1 MTTEATLRDWRFGS
15 IQAERLCAGLLQ
27 ISGYSDID
35 PQATLGGPDG
45 KKDILARRGGRLFVA
60 AVYFP
65 STQPAFSVIR
75 EKFIQDRKGV
85 ASNHASGL
93 IFFINQYLTVGQRAA
108 LQAVGGPA
116 DEIFHLERMR
126 HLLDSPIGYG
136 LRLEYLRR
144 PMSPEEQ
151 AAFFS
156 ANRQD
161 AIHQL
166 LRNTEEANR
175 LWDEGRSAISQL
187 NISMLLVI
195 HRAMLSSG
203 PQDVIGGQLRGIQ
216 TAIMGSQR
224 EPIFMPPPP
233 QEVPARLAEL
243 LSWWR
248 SAYVSATRTDLDT
261 VLYSLARLHY
271 GLVAIAPFLDGN
283 GRLARLVVDQAA
295 RELLGA
301 SVAPDLVSDRVAYYA
316 ALRWADNKNL
326 SSLVALMRAALE
338 RQR

>member
-1 MTTEATLRDWRFGS
+1 MTTEAALRDWRYGS

-45 KKDILARRGGRLFVA
+45 QKDILARRGGLLFVA

-65 STQPAFSVIR
+65 PTQPTFAMVR
-75 EKFIQDRKGV
+75 EKFVRDRKGV
-85 ASNHASGL
+85 AANRASSL

-108 LQAVGGPA
+108 LQAAGNPA

-144 PMSPEEQ
+144 PMSTEEQ
-151 AAFFS
+151 VAFFS
-156 ANRQD
+156 TQRQD
-161 AIHQL
+161 VIHQL
-166 LRNTEEANR
+166 LRNADEADR
-175 LWDEGRSAISQL
+175 VWDENRSAISQL
-187 NISMLLVI
+187 NISMLSFI
-195 HRAMLSSG
+195 HRAMLSSS
-203 PQDVIGGQLRGIQ
+203 PQDVIGGQLRGVQ

-224 EPIFMPPPP
+224 EPVFTPPPP
-233 QEVPARLAEL
+233 QEIPARLTEL

-248 SAYVSATRTDLDT
+248 SAYLNATTTDPDT
-261 VLYSLARLHY
+261 VLHLLARLHY
-271 GLVAIAPFLDGN
+271 GLVGIAPFLDGN

-301 SVAPDLVSDRVAYYA
+301 SIAPDLISDRAAYYA
-316 ALRWADNKNL
+316 ALRQADNKDL
-326 SSLVALMRAALE
+326 GSLIALMRAALE